1 MKGNK
6 VLQIPEGKATAWASY
21 NLPMGEGGN
30 LELFGVYSW
39 ISEVYYSSFE
49 ADAEKADAYDRID
62 LRATFSS
69 AGGNWIVS
77 GFVNNVLDDIGVLQV
92 LREAEDEFY
101 RHSAGTTV
109 PRLYG
114 VEFTY
119 NLGNY

>member
-1 MKGNK
+1 M
-6 VLQIPEGKATAWASY
+6 LQIPEGKATAWASY
-21 NLPMGEGGN
+21 NIPMGEGGS

-49 ADAEKADAYDRID
+49 AEAEKADAYDRVD
-62 LRATFSS
+62 LRATYTSG
-69 AGGNWIVS
+69 GGNWIVS
-77 GFVNNVLDDIGVLQV
+77 GFVNNVFDDVGVLQV
-92 LREAEDEFY
+92 LTDGEAENFA
-101 RHSAGTTV
+101 HSAGTTV